1 MIFIFL
7 KIFYHILQVYS
18 DNLIFFPM
26 NSTYE
31 FTLNWYTTTVLQ
43 YGKKISLHFLSLSN
57 KSVSP
62 YDLLLRM
69 GEYYLGSM
77 DEPQG
82 HVDRKVQIMARNPK
96 FDPKTFEK
104 IPEK

>member
-1 MIFIFL
+1 M
-7 KIFYHILQVYS
+7 
-18 DNLIFFPM
+18 
-26 NSTYE
+26 
-31 FTLNWYTTTVLQ
+31 
-43 YGKKISLHFLSLSN
+43 
-57 KSVSP
+57 SP